1 MMPVPDGPAARIVDR
16 GYRRYDGPRLGP
28 AGAQRSLIRHT
39 AQRVLGLRRPARAK
53 VLPVL
58 AAVIAYVPA
67 IVFIGLAALLD
78 IGEFID
84 VIPTY
89 AEYYGFV
96 VSAIIVF
103 VAFVAPEALCPD
115 RRTGLFGLY
124 LAAPLTRNRYV
135 VAKAIAVAGL
145 LAISTIGPPLLLLV
159 ANIIQGLGPDGP
171 VDIAV
176 LLFRI
181 LVAGV
186 VVTAVL
192 SAVSLGI
199 SSLTDRRAFAAAGVI
214 LVLLVTGVVAN
225 ALVEAEAPAWL
236 LALSLADAPFE
247 LVYRIFGERG
257 NLPEV
262 DTVSLAAG
270 QAGWFLLGSAVL
282 WYRHQRFVV
291 TR

>member
-67 IVFIGLAALLD
+67 IVFIGLAALLEID
-78 IGEFID
+78 EFRD
-84 VIPTY
+84 AIPTY

-135 VAKAIAVAGL
+135 AAKAIAVSGL

-171 VDIAV
+171 ADIVV

-181 LVAGV
+181 LVAGI
-186 VVTAVL
+186 VVTAVF

-225 ALVEAEAPAWL
+225 ALVDAEAPAWL

-270 QAGWFLLGSAVL
+270 QAGWFLLGSFVL
-282 WYRHQRFVV
+282 WFRHQRFVV